1 MTCIVLD
8 RDGVINEDSDDYIK
22 SAEEWA
28 PIDGSLEA
36 IATLTASG
44 YRVAIATNQSGLARG
59 LFDEYA
65 LAKIHQK
72 LCASVEDE
80 GGFIEGIFFCPHG
93 PGESCLCRK
102 PGTGL
107 LTRIEQ
113 ELGVSLAGQAFV
125 GDSLTDLQAAQT
137 YNMRAVLVRT
147 GKGAK
152 TEKQLQS
159 LADHEIEIFDCLA
172 EFVSAETSVKHA

>member
-8 RDGVINEDSDDYIK
+8 RDGVINEDSSDYIK
-22 SAEEWA
+22 SADEWI
-28 PIDGSLEA
+28 PIEGSLEA

-65 LAKIHQK
+65 LANIHQK
-72 LCASVEDE
+72 LCASVEDM
-80 GGFIEGIFFCPHG
+80 GGFVEGIFYCPHG
-93 PGESCLCRK
+93 PDESCSCRK

-113 ELGVSLAGQAFV
+113 ELGVCLAGQTFV
-125 GDSLTDLQAAQT
+125 GDSLTDLQAAQSFH
-137 YNMRAVLVRT
+137 MRAVLVRT
-147 GKGAK
+147 GKGVK
-152 TEKQLQS
+152 TERQLQS
-159 LADHEIEIFDCLA
+159 LTDHAVEIFDSLA
-172 EFVSAETSVKHA
+172 AFVRAETLSKHA

>member
-8 RDGVINEDSDDYIK
+8 RDGVINEDSSDYIK
-22 SAEEWA
+22 SADEWI
-28 PIDGSLEA
+28 PIEGSLEA

-44 YRVAIATNQSGLARG
+44 YRVAIATNQSGLSRG

-65 LAKIHQK
+65 LANIHQK
-72 LCASVEDE
+72 LCASVEDM
-80 GGFIEGIFFCPHG
+80 GGLVEGIFYCPHG
-93 PGESCLCRK
+93 PDESCSCRK

-113 ELGVSLAGQAFV
+113 ELGVCLAGRTFV
-125 GDSLTDLQAAQT
+125 GDSLTDLKAAQSFR
-137 YNMRAVLVRT
+137 MRAVLVRT

-159 LADHEIEIFDCLA
+159 LTDHAVEVFDSLA
-172 EFVSAETSVKHA
+172 EFVSAETSSKHA